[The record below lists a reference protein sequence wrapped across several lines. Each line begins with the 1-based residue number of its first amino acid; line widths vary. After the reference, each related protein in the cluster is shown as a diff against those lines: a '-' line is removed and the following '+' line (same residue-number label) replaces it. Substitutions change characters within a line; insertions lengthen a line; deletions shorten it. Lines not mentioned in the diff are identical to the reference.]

1 MSLNLSKKLSGA
13 SWQKTEVPLFPKV
26 SVASTF
32 VQRARGLLGTRPKP
46 ELLMIAPCHSIHT
59 FGMRYPIHIAF
70 FDECGNVISAE
81 TSVPPGTK
89 RSCPHA
95 VGVLEMPALYPASQW
110 FISGDSLRLAPPDA
124 YHRT

>member
-1 MSLNLSKKLSGA
+1 MEPTLKQSG
-13 SWQKTEVPLFPKV
+13 SRGQMTTEFALLFPV
-26 SVASTF
+26 M
-32 VQRARGLLGTRPKP
+32 
-46 ELLMIAPCHSIHT
+46 LMIALIACNSIHT

-70 FDECGNVISAE
+70 FDECGNVIAAE

>member
-1 MSLNLSKKLSGA
+1 MSLNPSKKLSGA

-32 VQRARGLLGTRPKP
+32 GVA
-46 ELLMIAPCHSIHT
+46 HT
-59 FGMRYPIHIAF
+59 EGVRYPIHIAF
-70 FDECGNVISAE
+70 FDECGNVIAAE

>member
-32 VQRARGLLGTRPKP
+32 VQRARGLLGTQPKP

-59 FGMRYPIHIAF
+59 FGMRYPIHI
-70 FDECGNVISAE
+70 AE

>member
-1 MSLNLSKKLSGA
+1 MSLNPSKKLSRT

-32 VQRARGLLGTRPKP
+32 AQRARGLLGTRPKP

-70 FDECGNVISAE
+70 FDACGNVITAE